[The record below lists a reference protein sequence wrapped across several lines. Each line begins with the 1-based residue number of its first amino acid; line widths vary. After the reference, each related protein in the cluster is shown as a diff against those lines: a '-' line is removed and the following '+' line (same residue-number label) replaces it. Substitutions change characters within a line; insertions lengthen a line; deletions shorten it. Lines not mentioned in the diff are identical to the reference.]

1 MLLMGYGLLFGGV
14 SVVQALSWSF
24 LYLIHHPDVVC
35 TMQKEIDN
43 TIGKSRLPTWKDK
56 PALPYCQAVIY
67 EILRISSTIPVA
79 PTHVLTENIKI
90 NGYTLPKGAWV
101 LLGLCTVNW
110 DSSIFPEPEKFNPGR
125 FIDDSGQLFGFEK
138 VYASYSM
145 GNNLF
150 MIEKESFK
158 TACNFPLAVGVFS
171 ISASCY
177 AGPRSCAA
185 QALAEI
191 ELFLF
196 ITSVI
201 QRYNIA
207 NEPGKPMPSLEG
219 TYKGA
224 HIPSPYNLCLKH
236 RL

>member
-1 MLLMGYGLLFGGV
+1 MAFFLVEFLLSKPCRGL
-14 SVVQALSWSF
+14 SF
-24 LYLIHHPDVVC
+24 TWY
-35 TMQKEIDN
+35 
-43 TIGKSRLPTWKDK
+43 TIQMSSAPCKRK
-56 PALPYCQAVIY
+56 
-67 EILRISSTIPVA
+67 STIPLEKVA
-79 PTHVLTENIKI
+79 FQPGKINQHYRIARQSFTRSFGYPQPSLLHRHTFWQNIKI

-158 TACNFPLAVGVFS
+158 TACNFPLAVCVFS